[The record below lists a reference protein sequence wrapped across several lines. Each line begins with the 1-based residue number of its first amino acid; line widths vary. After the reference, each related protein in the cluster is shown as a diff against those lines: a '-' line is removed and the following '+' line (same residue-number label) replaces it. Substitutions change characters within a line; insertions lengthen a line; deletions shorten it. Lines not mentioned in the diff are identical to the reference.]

1 MYVYT
6 PSFRVRRRRRRRR
19 GRWRWGRRQ
28 QQEIKR
34 EERGGKN
41 RRSDDV
47 RMEVDHMRC
56 MWIVVE
62 DAAWK
67 DRQGRSNPNNPNN
80 PKQTRTTQTTPPR
93 MILEP
98 RNRSCMT
105 VWRYGYMDPFTVIVV
120 VISQIPLFRFVPYA
134 YPYYAF
140 HMFRSLACFVV
151 SRFVSHIP

>member
-1 MYVYT
+1 
-6 PSFRVRRRRRRRR
+6 
-19 GRWRWGRRQ
+19 
-28 QQEIKR
+28 
-34 EERGGKN
+34 
-41 RRSDDV
+41 
-47 RMEVDHMRC
+47 MRC